1 MTAEP
6 GAIGPTDPIDAPTA
20 APGPLDGRTVLLGV
34 TGSIAAYKA
43 VEVASRLVQAGAA
56 VRVVMT
62 EAATEFVGPVTF
74 RGITGHEPLVELWA
88 PGGEHAEPH
97 VALGRAAAVML
108 VVPASA
114 STLARLAHGL
124 ADDAVALT
132 ALAMRGPVLVA
143 PAMDAAMWAHPATQA
158 NVRTLQ
164 ERGVVLL
171 GPARGRLA
179 SGEVGAG
186 RLLEPE
192 AIADHV
198 KAAAG
203 RRDGPLAGA
212 RITVT
217 AGGTR
222 EPVDPVRFVGNRS
235 SGRMGYA
242 VAEAARDRGAEVVL
256 ITSAELAPP
265 AGMRVVGVETARQM
279 LEAVQAHVPDSDA
292 LIMAAA
298 VADFRPSQA
307 ATEKQ
312 KRGERETWSIELE
325 QNPDIIASVVVA
337 SLVKVAFAAE
347 TRDLVENAAQKLV
360 AKNADLIVANDVSA
374 TDAGFGVDT
383 NRVTIL
389 DREGNRDDLPLLS
402 KYDCGG
408 RILDRVATL
417 LEGRRSGGTQP

>member
-1 MTAEP
+1 MTAER
-6 GAIGPTDPIDAPTA
+6 GPSGPPAA
-20 APGPLDGRTVLLGV
+20 APGPLHGRTVVLGV

-56 VRVVMT
+56 VRVLMT
-62 EAATEFVGPVTF
+62 AAATEFVGPATF
-74 RGITGHEPLVELWA
+74 RGITGHEPLVDLWA
-88 PGGEHAEPH
+88 PDGAHAEPH
-97 VALGRAAAVML
+97 VALGREADLML
-108 VVPASA
+108 VVPATASA
-114 STLARLAHGL
+114 LARLAHGL
-124 ADDAVALT
+124 ADDFVALT

-143 PAMDAAMWAHPATQA
+143 PAMDAGMWAHAATQA
-158 NVRTLQ
+158 NARTLQ
-164 ERGVVLL
+164 ERGVELL
-171 GPARGRLA
+171 GPVAGRLA
-179 SGEVGAG
+179 SGEVGSG
-186 RLLEPE
+186 RLMESA
-192 AIADHV
+192 AIVDHV

-235 SGRMGYA
+235 SGKMGYA

-265 AGMRVVGVETARQM
+265 GGVRVVTVETARQM
-279 LEAVQAHVPDSDA
+279 LEAVQAHVPECHA

-325 QNPDIIASVVVA
+325 QNPDIIASVA
-337 SLVKVAFAAE
+337 AAGLVKVAFAAE
-347 TRDLVENAAQKLV
+347 TQDLVDNAAKKLV

-374 TDAGFGVDT
+374 PDAGFGVDT
-383 NRVTIL
+383 NRITIL
-389 DREGNRDDLPLLS
+389 DRDGGREDLPLLS
-402 KYDCGG
+402 KYDCGA

-417 LEGRRSGGTQP
+417 LEGRRGAAAT